1 MGVETERKFL
11 VTDESWR
18 EQAHETRTL
27 RQGYLAIDGSTIVR
41 VRTDGKA
48 AWVTIK
54 GGQEGLTRPEFEY
67 SVPAEDAEA
76 LLALCG
82 GRLVEKIRHLVRFGG
97 KLWEVDQFMGAN
109 EGLVVAEVE
118 LSGADEAFSRP
129 NWLGAEVSGDPRY
142 LNANLSLRPY
152 TGWVP

>member
-1 MGVETERKFL
+1 
-11 VTDESWR
+11 
-18 EQAHETRTL
+18 
-27 RQGYLAIDGSTIVR
+27 
-41 VRTDGKA
+41 
-48 AWVTIK
+48 
-54 GGQEGLTRPEFEY
+54 
-67 SVPAEDAEA
+67 
-76 LLALCG
+76 
-82 GRLVEKIRHLVRFGG
+82 VRFGG